1 MGTDFD
7 PKLLGLMISVNYLQT
22 ILGKVEGIKFLEF
35 PLPHGTALEHVAANF
50 VDRPYT
56 MLLLS
61 GGEADCA
68 RFSFLGLDPYLVIRA
83 KGRRIQLTD
92 FQKTYSCDANPFDIL
107 EEVLS
112 ALKISPMDS
121 HLPFYCGAMGYFAYE
136 LKNHLEELPRACRDE
151 LELPEL
157 VMAFPRFV
165 LAYDR
170 IRHKNYLAVTDY
182 QPQVRKGSPSLDK
195 RLEAFQK
202 IICRPARS
210 LIPYQGSA
218 TGFYSNFTRQDYLE
232 AVKKVKDYI
241 RQGDVYQVNLSQRF
255 TIPFS
260 GDPFHLFLDLFE
272 RNPAPFFA
280 YLNMAD
286 HVILSTS
293 PERFIFQHGS
303 YVETRPI
310 KGTRP
315 RGNTTA
321 EDVALKRELTASSK
335 DEAELSMI
343 VDLLRN
349 DLGKVC
355 APRSVRVSEHKRV
368 ETYTNVFHLVSI
380 VEGQLRKEYSQV
392 DLIRALFPG
401 GSITG
406 CPKIRAMEI
415 IEELE
420 PDVRSVY
427 TGGLGYISL
436 HNTMDLN
443 IAIRTAIVKDG
454 RLHFSVGGGIVYDSD
469 EEEEYLETLHKART
483 LMEFLGGLS
492 EEQEDVRLSK

>member
-1 MGTDFD
+1 
-7 PKLLGLMISVNYLQT
+7 MISTNRLQK
-22 ILGKVEGIKFLEF
+22 ILGKIAEVKLLEI
-35 PLPHGTALEHVAANF
+35 PLPQGKDLQEVAANF
-50 VDRPYT
+50 ANRPYT

-61 GGEADCA
+61 GGDLDCS
-68 RFSFLGLDPYLVIRA
+68 RFSFLGIDPYLVIRA
-83 KGRRIQLTD
+83 KGRSVEVTD
-92 FQKTYSCDANPFDIL
+92 FHQTYFCDANPFDIL

-121 HLPFYCGAMGYFAYE
+121 HLPFYCGAMGYLAYD
-136 LKNHLEELPRACRDE
+136 LKNHLEELPQVCRDQ

-157 VMAFPRFV
+157 IMAFPRFV

-170 IRHKNYLAVTDY
+170 IRQESYVAVTDY
-182 QPQVRKGSPSLDK
+182 QPQVRRDYPGLEQSLGTL
-195 RLEAFQK
+195 RE
-202 IICRPARS
+202 ISSRRVRS
-210 LIPYQGSA
+210 SLSYQAAGE
-218 TGFYSNFTRQDYLE
+218 GFDSNFTRHAYLE
-232 AVKKVKDYI
+232 AVRRVKHYI

-255 TIPFS
+255 ATSFS
-260 GDPFHLFLDLFE
+260 GDSFRLFLDVFE

-293 PERFIFQHGS
+293 PERFIFQDGP

-315 RGNTTA
+315 RGNTIL
-321 EDVALKRELTASSK
+321 EDMALKRELAASTK

-368 ETYTNVFHLVSI
+368 EAYTNVFHLVSI
-380 VEGQLRKEYSQV
+380 VEGKLRTGCSQV
-392 DLIRALFPG
+392 DLIKAVFPG

-420 PDVRSVY
+420 PDVRSIY
-427 TGGLGYISL
+427 TGSIGYISA
-436 HNTMDLN
+436 HDTMDLN
-443 IAIRTAIVKDG
+443 IAIRTAVIKDG
-454 RLHFSVGGGIVYDSD
+454 RLFFSVGGGIVYDSD

-483 LMEFLGGLS
+483 LMEFLGDLS
-492 EEQEDVRLSK
+492 EEQKDVRLSQR